1 MSLYIDSKKVSN
13 IYHGGR
19 AVTGIYRDG
28 MRLWGKEGSTTIKGI
43 KVEAME
49 DIDRIYLNYALAEVG
64 DGQVD
69 SWADVEVGS
78 KTFRLAG
85 DTTSRN
91 KAYFAADTL
100 TWGNVKVTSND
111 AWVGSYITVKI
122 KVAQMARKATSV
134 SWETNNKGT
143 ASFGMT
149 ALAPETSYR
158 ISLYN
163 PITKV
168 LDKSRGIK
176 GKLGVTMRVSDAEVD
191 SYSVNI
197 SLGSKASFAKEW
209 EVSEDIHHLFAEQKT
224 VKFGVALTDIS
235 YIGPNMSGDDI
246 SLRSIMNS
254 KESCGLFMETEA
266 IERTIRLKVKEVVK

>member
-1 MSLYIDSKKVSN
+1 MGLYIDSKKVSN

-28 MRLWGKEGSTTIKGI
+28 VRLWGKEGSTVIKGI
-43 KVEAME
+43 KVEAMDE
-49 DIDRIYLNYALAEVG
+49 LDRIYLNYALAEVA

-69 SWADVEVGS
+69 SWADIEVGS
-78 KTFRLAG
+78 KAFRLAG
-85 DTTSRN
+85 DMTSRN
-91 KAYFAADTL
+91 KAYFVADTL
-100 TWGNVKVTSND
+100 TWGNVKVTSD
-111 AWVGSYITVKI
+111 DVWVGSYITVKI
-122 KVAQMARKATSV
+122 KVAEMARKATST
-134 SWETNNKGT
+134 SWETNNRGT

-158 ISLYN
+158 LSLYN
-163 PITKV
+163 PFTKV

-176 GKLGVTMRVSDAEVD
+176 GKLGVTMRVSDTDVD

-197 SLGSKASFAKEW
+197 SLGSKASYAKSW
-209 EVSEDIHHLFAEQKT
+209 EVSEDVHNLFAEQKT
-224 VKFGVALTDIS
+224 VKFAVELTDVS

-246 SLRSIMNS
+246 SLRTVMGS
-254 KESCGLFMETEA
+254 KESCGLFMETDA